1 MARLP
6 PDELS
11 LEQFQTLVEQAGLDL
26 TRDELEHLKHSTV
39 CMLNKWAL
47 SILWTFRRRR
57 WASLSALN
65 GPPLDLPAAAAVGW
79 RPANLIRFSLRIT
92 R

>member
-26 TRDELEHLKHSTV
+26 TRDELEHLKTLYGLYAEQVGIIHTV
-39 CMLNKWAL
+39 DLQTEEMG
-47 SILWTFRRRR
+47 ITFSPE
-57 WASLSALN
+57 WPS
-65 GPPLDLPAAAAVGW
+65 P
-79 RPANLIRFSLRIT
+79 
-92 R
+92 